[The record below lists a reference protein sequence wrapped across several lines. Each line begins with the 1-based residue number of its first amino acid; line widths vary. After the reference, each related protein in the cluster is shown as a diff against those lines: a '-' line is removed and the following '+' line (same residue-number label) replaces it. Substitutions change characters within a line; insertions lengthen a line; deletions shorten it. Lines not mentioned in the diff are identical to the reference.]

1 MQHDFRPN
9 ALSLWQAPGHHR
21 QSLLAI
27 LREAVTEQ
35 DHDRAAVAA
44 VTLLAAQVSKVMQF
58 MVLPPFLHLVHA
70 KNL

>member
-1 MQHDFRPN
+1 MQHQLSLN
-9 ALSLWQAPGHHR
+9 ALSLRQAPGHHR

-44 VTLLAAQVSKVMQF
+44 VTLLAAQVSIVMQF
-58 MVLPPFLHLVHA
+58 MVLLPLLRLVHIN
-70 KNL
+70 NL